1 MLQFAVIMQHI
12 IRLPKISS
20 QCVPVER
27 ANNAARKVSC
37 VSYGLFRVVSIVM
50 IKDVACVYKYIS
62 DIFGDKYPQFFFSI
76 FEPRSGLEG
85 DHENDRLLKC
95 GDM

>member
-1 MLQFAVIMQHI
+1 M
-12 IRLPKISS
+12 
-20 QCVPVER
+20 
-27 ANNAARKVSC
+27 
-37 VSYGLFRVVSIVM
+37 M
-50 IKDVACVYKYIS
+50 IQDVACVYKYIS
-62 DIFGDKYPQFFFSI
+62 DIFGGKYPQFFFSI